1 MNMSSLITH
10 QSEGSEHR
18 QPLYISQPQLHQTQA
33 HNEAIK
39 DIPALLEVVVWIH
52 RYQLD
57 THFSCEDTCEHLR
70 YKEVKEKK
78 LLRWSQQ
85 GGRKMLII
93 HYINVY

>member
-78 LLRWSQQ
+78 LLR
-85 GGRKMLII
+85 
-93 HYINVY
+93 